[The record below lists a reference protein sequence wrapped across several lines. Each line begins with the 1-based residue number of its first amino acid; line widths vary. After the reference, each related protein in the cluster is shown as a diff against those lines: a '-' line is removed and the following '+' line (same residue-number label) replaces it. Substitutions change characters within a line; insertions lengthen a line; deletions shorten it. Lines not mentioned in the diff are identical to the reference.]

1 MRLDLVALAVG
12 LILILAFDGLLSAAR
27 AALMNSH
34 TPTLRSMEARGVPG
48 ASRALQLASE
58 ATSLLI
64 SFGVVQYLARLSA
77 VVLALAGW
85 MLWAEASA
93 SPLGGLGIV
102 LAIGVL
108 APLVEVLVETLALRS
123 PERTA
128 CTLSLAG
135 AGIVFVAAPVRSI
148 YRRLAQGS
156 GGRHAGVVPPLVTE
170 EEIKTIVDAGEE
182 GGAIEVEEKEMIF
195 SIFELSETLV
205 REVMVPRIDICAFED
220 TQTLEEVTDA
230 LLQAGHSRAPVY
242 RNDIDRIIG
251 IVYVKDLLRAFREG
265 RQHETVASLLRPALF
280 VPEAKKADDLLADL
294 QARRIHMAVV
304 VDEYG
309 GTAGLVTLEDVV
321 EEIVGEIRDEYDAA
335 EEAAFQELR
344 EGEFLFTGRIDLDEV
359 NELTKAR
366 LPKDIGDTL
375 GGFISGHLGRVPSPG
390 DVVDAGGL
398 HLVVEQSSGRRI
410 LKVRAT
416 RIPESQEADE
426 T

>member
-1 MRLDLVALAVG
+1 M
-12 LILILAFDGLLSAAR
+12 
-27 AALMNSH
+27 
-34 TPTLRSMEARGVPG
+34 PG

-77 VVLALAGW
+77 VALALAGW
-85 MLWAEASA
+85 VLWAEASA
-93 SPLGGLGIV
+93 SPLGGLGVV
-102 LAIGVL
+102 LAVGVL

-220 TQTLEEVTDA
+220 TQTLEQVTDA

-265 RQHETVASLLRPALF
+265 RQHETVRLVVAAG
-280 VPEAKKADDLLADL
+280 
-294 QARRIHMAVV
+294 AV
-304 VDEYG
+304 
-309 GTAGLVTLEDVV
+309 
-321 EEIVGEIRDEYDAA
+321 R
-335 EEAAFQELR
+335 
-344 EGEFLFTGRIDLDEV
+344 
-359 NELTKAR
+359 
-366 LPKDIGDTL
+366 
-375 GGFISGHLGRVPSPG
+375 
-390 DVVDAGGL
+390 AGG
-398 HLVVEQSSGRRI
+398 EEGG
-410 LKVRAT
+410 
-416 RIPESQEADE
+416 
-426 T
+426 